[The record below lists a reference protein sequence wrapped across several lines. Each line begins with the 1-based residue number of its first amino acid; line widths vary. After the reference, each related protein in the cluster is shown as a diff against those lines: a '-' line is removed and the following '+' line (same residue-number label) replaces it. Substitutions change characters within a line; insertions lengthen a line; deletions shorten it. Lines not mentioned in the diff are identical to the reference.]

1 MDDGQCTE
9 VLMQGTRLCTSP
21 DSRLQRNAHL
31 VSGVWAPLIDRLL
44 FLNVGEEI
52 TTLEEQRPTAGKDRE
67 ENCGGRDPLSFV
79 PESLIVPSFRLLWV
93 TSPGP
98 TLLTNAARPRP
109 KSSPSAQTGTPS
121 TLHRKLFSQLSA
133 PPPALGNQTQE
144 NVNATALS
152 SLADASIPSL
162 DDHDDDLYSI
172 AHTDTDIMGV
182 QKKTRKFG
190 EVKRVIGKN
199 DARRKENLKK
209 AEEAEQKAKRERGG
223 PDGETIVR
231 EIPQVPSQMFF
242 ESNSSLVPP
251 YGVLVDTSFFS
262 RTVQMKLPVIE
273 TMMDCLYATCHP
285 IVTDCVMAELEK
297 LGPKFR
303 LALRVARDPRFER
316 HKCTHKGVYADDCLV
331 SKVSKDRVY
340 LVATND
346 KGLVSRLRRIPGVP
360 IMKCGRGKYTIERLP
375 DAPI

>member
-1 MDDGQCTE
+1 MPHTE
-9 VLMQGTRLCTSP
+9 STV
-21 DSRLQRNAHL
+21 H
-31 VSGVWAPLIDRLL
+31 
-44 FLNVGEEI
+44 
-52 TTLEEQRPTAGKDRE
+52 PT
-67 ENCGGRDPLSFV
+67 
-79 PESLIVPSFRLLWV
+79 
-93 TSPGP
+93 
-98 TLLTNAARPRP
+98 P
-109 KSSPSAQTGTPS
+109 KT
-121 TLHRKLFSQLSA
+121 FF
-133 PPPALGNQTQE
+133 PALGP
-144 NVNATALS
+144 ATCAGRPNSGKRQRNSLVQPRRRQYS
-152 SLADASIPSL
+152 STRRLRRRRPVPDCP
-162 DDHDDDLYSI
+162 HE
-172 AHTDTDIMGV
+172 TDTMGV

>member
-1 MDDGQCTE
+1 MG
-9 VLMQGTRLCTSP
+9 
-21 DSRLQRNAHL
+21 
-31 VSGVWAPLIDRLL
+31 
-44 FLNVGEEI
+44 
-52 TTLEEQRPTAGKDRE
+52 RE
-67 ENCGGRDPLSFV
+67 
-79 PESLIVPSFRLLWV
+79 
-93 TSPGP
+93 
-98 TLLTNAARPRP
+98 AM
-109 KSSPSAQTGTPS
+109 
-121 TLHRKLFSQLSA
+121 LSA
-133 PPPALGNQTQE
+133 PPATCAGRPNSGKRQRNSLVQPRRRQHSSTRRRRQPIPDCPYDTE
-144 NVNATALS
+144 N
-152 SLADASIPSL
+152 
-162 DDHDDDLYSI
+162 
-172 AHTDTDIMGV
+172 MGV

>member
-1 MDDGQCTE
+1 
-9 VLMQGTRLCTSP
+9 
-21 DSRLQRNAHL
+21 
-31 VSGVWAPLIDRLL
+31 
-44 FLNVGEEI
+44 
-52 TTLEEQRPTAGKDRE
+52 
-67 ENCGGRDPLSFV
+67 
-79 PESLIVPSFRLLWV
+79 
-93 TSPGP
+93 
-98 TLLTNAARPRP
+98 
-109 KSSPSAQTGTPS
+109 
-121 TLHRKLFSQLSA
+121 
-133 PPPALGNQTQE
+133 
-144 NVNATALS
+144 
-152 SLADASIPSL
+152 
-162 DDHDDDLYSI
+162 
-172 AHTDTDIMGV
+172 MGV

-251 YGVLVDTSFFS
+251 YGVLVDTSS
-262 RTVQMKLPVIE
+262 
-273 TMMDCLYATCHP
+273 TCHP